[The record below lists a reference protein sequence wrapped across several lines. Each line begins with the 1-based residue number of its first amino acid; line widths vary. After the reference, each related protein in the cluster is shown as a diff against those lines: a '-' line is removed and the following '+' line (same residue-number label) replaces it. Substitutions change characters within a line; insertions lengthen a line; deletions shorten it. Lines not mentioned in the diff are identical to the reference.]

1 MISPSFRETPSDH
14 ETPAVSVLTDTLR
27 EAAERSA
34 SDIHVEPSEHAW
46 RIRLRVD
53 GALHVLMR
61 PPPHLRDAF
70 VTRIKVLAR
79 MDIAERRVPQD
90 GRLRLNLPGGRIG
103 DYRVNSLP
111 TLFGEKLVLRGSKR
125 CRPTYRSPRSV
136 STTRKAARSNRRFA
150 RRTVSSS

>member
-14 ETPAVSVLTDTLR
+14 ERPAVSLLTDTLR
-27 EAAERSA
+27 EAAERGA

-53 GALHVLMR
+53 GALHVLKR

-111 TLFGEKLVLRGSKR
+111 TLFAKNSCCGGSKR
-125 CRPTYRSPRSV
+125 CRPTFRSPRSV
-136 STTRKAARSNRRFA
+136 STTRKAARSNRRFGH
-150 RRTVSSS
+150 RTVSSS